1 MVWKK
6 LQGDVFR
13 KPDFAPLLA
22 TFIGM
27 GVQIFLSL
35 FVTLISF
42 VVGITMPTIRFF
54 TLYNG
59 VIYIIMGGL
68 ANGYF
73 TARAMKYFG
82 ATEWRFAAS
91 VSAFCFPIYVTATFF
106 IVDVIEY
113 FEKAN

>member
-1 MVWKK
+1 
-6 LQGDVFR
+6 
-13 KPDFAPLLA
+13 
-22 TFIGM
+22 M
-27 GVQIFLSL
+27 GLQIFISL
-35 FVTLISF
+35 FITLMAFI
-42 VVGITMPTIRFF
+42 VGIIMPTGRMF

-59 VIYIIMGGL
+59 VIYIILGGL
-68 ANGYF
+68 ANGFF

-91 VSAFCFPIYVTATFF
+91 VSAFCFPLYVSGTFL